1 MKISNKDQFLI
12 DRETKHV
19 SNEVIHK
26 KSKITSQ
33 KDAFFESREEAN
45 TVFQKINNL
54 NNLNNGS
61 D

>member
-19 SNEVIHK
+19 SNEVIPPNIK
-26 KSKITSQ
+26 TKRLKRL
-33 KDAFFESREEAN
+33 FFESREEAN
-45 TVFQKINNL
+45 NIFQKINNL